1 MCSGTGQIVAT
12 LKRDKTVWAFACS
25 CGAAQSRRLSLMFV
39 QWHSK
44 YRDAYEVEFDVVT
57 YSPPQAPRE
66 PKKPIVDYKVRTANP
81 KDYDDDLPF

>member
-1 MCSGTGQIVAT
+1 MCQGSGQIAAT

-25 CGAAQSRRLSLMFV
+25 CGASHGRKLSALYV
-39 QWHSK
+39 TWNSK
-44 YRDAYEVEFDVVT
+44 YRDAYEVEFDNVT

-66 PKKPIVDYKVRTANP
+66 PKKPMVDYKVRTANP